1 MSQRKPQRSSGATPQ
16 AVRTSPDEL
25 AERHLGLVMHIVR
38 DFKQR
43 LPPCGSL
50 DDLVGAG
57 NLGLVA
63 TRCTRGINLDAA
75 FRRPRSRVISRW

>member
-1 MSQRKPQRSSGATPQ
+1 
-16 AVRTSPDEL
+16 
-25 AERHLGLVMHIVR
+25 MHIVR

-43 LPPCGSL
+43 LPPGVSL

-63 TRCTRGINLDAA
+63 TRCTRGINLDAS